1 MRAIALIP
9 VFAIFLTS
17 CATIFSGTKAQITVA
32 SPDARTVN
40 LIVDN
45 AQYGEV
51 DLPKE
56 VSVRRGF
63 RPSVIKASAN
73 GREGETIVRK
83 SFNEISLVNIL
94 LGGIPG
100 FIIDCATGAITKPEM
115 GSYTIFLN
123 YDLQSASEVQIPY
136 RPDYTE

>member
-1 MRAIALIP
+1 MKTIVLITIS
-9 VFAIFLTS
+9 AIFLTS

-32 SPDARTVN
+32 SPETRTVN
-40 LIVDN
+40 LMVDN
-45 AQYGEV
+45 TQYGEV

-63 RPSVIKASAN
+63 RPSIIKASAN

-100 FIIDCATGAITKPEM
+100 FIIDCATGAITRKWVP
-115 GSYTIFLN
+115 
-123 YDLQSASEVQIPY
+123 IPFI
-136 RPDYTE
+136 